1 MKRYCSQLVLLLCWS
16 WLVWSGGF
24 SSTSQAAIPV
34 TEPGDLPLQDEAGF
48 ITIEPVNFYF
58 HFHGYFSR
66 LELTSSRARMWY
78 TFKTAEENC
87 QDKPLFIFFNGGPGG
102 ATSSGLMSLYTSRWT
117 LDNTKESG
125 GEQYIPNPVSWTRLG
140 NLLYI
145 DARQTGFSY
154 DLTENPQDMEN
165 RRQEFN
171 AQNYNSY
178 IDAADFIRLLLR
190 FLDQHPQIQDN
201 PVIIVGE
208 SYGGIRTLMMLYLL
222 FNYQD
227 FANGNESYQD
237 EALVQEIQQHYNR
250 VFPAF
255 RDTELPPE
263 VIAGQFSH
271 QILIQP
277 AISTYFQHEVTGEIL
292 EREGSLIYQV
302 AEEAGVEYIPCRLQN
317 NPNCNPV
324 SNIHYFLLYVAFRDY
339 YNCSKPY
346 DWLWG
351 FFTNAARLLGYTE
364 NLNLVTGMDVTQIP
378 GLYASERSGAYRVI
392 DPADIPGTAF
402 AGLPLFLQLELL
414 SRSRARLNVARQ
426 TTGTEGISLEETFGT
441 LQPWDCYFL
450 DLNYDANLAHY
461 RNIAAYRGYF
471 VDFRNSLD
479 YGRMFLK
486 NVAHVNTFITNA
498 KYDVVIYSP
507 AIPGALARHTDILH
521 DAIHDKTS
529 PAHRERPGQIVLLY
543 RSGAFPDIPT
553 LQVRVIRFPFY
564 KNGAHAV
571 SITEPVELFND
582 VSEWLNSES
591 SLYVPSFNLK
601 AEKKGKELK

>member
-1 MKRYCSQLVLLLCWS
+1 MKRYCRQLVFLLFICWCCIG
-16 WLVWSGGF
+16 WGRAPEGLTLG
-24 SSTSQAAIPV
+24 
-34 TEPGDLPLQDEAGF
+34 DEAGF

-66 LELTSSRARMWY
+66 MELTSSRARMWY
-78 TFKTAEENC
+78 TFKTADENC

-117 LDNTKESG
+117 LDKTKESG
-125 GEQYIPNPVSWTRLG
+125 GEQYVPNPVSWTRLG

-154 DLTENPQDMEN
+154 DLTENPQDMEK

-171 AQNYNSY
+171 AQNFNPY

-190 FLDQHPQIQDN
+190 FLEQHPQIQDN
-201 PVIIVGE
+201 RVIIVGE
-208 SYGGIRTLMMLYLL
+208 SYGGIRTLMMLYMLL
-222 FNYQD
+222 NYQD

-237 EALVQEIQQHYNR
+237 ETLVQEIQQHYNQ

-255 RDTELPPE
+255 RDTGVPPE

-271 QILIQP
+271 QVLIQP
-277 AISTYFQHEVTGEIL
+277 AISRYFQTQVKGEML
-292 EREGSLIYQV
+292 EQEGSLMFQV

-317 NPNCNPV
+317 NPNCDPV
-324 SNIHYFLLYVAFRDY
+324 NNIYNFLLNVAFRDY
-339 YNCSKPY
+339 YNCSQPR

-378 GLYASERSGAYRVI
+378 ELYASERSEAYRVI
-392 DPADIPGTAF
+392 DPNEIPADTF
-402 AGLPLFLQLELL
+402 AELPLFLQLELL
-414 SRSRARLNVARQ
+414 SRSRARAKFSRP
-426 TTGTEGISLEETFGT
+426 TTDTEGISLEQTFGT

-450 DLNYDANLAHY
+450 DLNYDANYANQV
-461 RNIAAYRGYF
+461 NIATYRGYY
-471 VDFRNSLD
+471 VSYGISPI

-498 KYDVVIYSP
+498 KYDIVVYAP
-507 AIPGALARHTDILH
+507 AIPGALARHSDILH
-521 DAIHDKTS
+521 DVIHDTSS
-529 PAHRERPGQIVLLY
+529 PANQERPGEIILLY
-543 RSGAFPDIPT
+543 RAGAFPDIPE
-553 LQVRVIRFPFY
+553 LQSRVIRFPFY
-564 KNGAHAV
+564 KNSPHAV
-571 SITEPVELFND
+571 SVTEPVELFND
-582 VSEWLNSES
+582 VSEWLNSENPLNVTS
-591 SLYVPSFNLK
+591 GQ
-601 AEKKGKELK
+601 KKKYEEN

>member
-1 MKRYCSQLVLLLCWS
+1 MGWGRAPENLTLR
-16 WLVWSGGF
+16 
-24 SSTSQAAIPV
+24 
-34 TEPGDLPLQDEAGF
+34 DEAGF

-78 TFKTAEENC
+78 TFKAADENS

-117 LDNTKESG
+117 LDNTKDSG
-125 GEQYIPNPVSWTRLG
+125 GEGHIPNPVSWTRLG

-154 DLTENPQDMEN
+154 DLTETPRDMEE
-165 RRQEFN
+165 RRKEFN
-171 AQNYNSY
+171 AQNYNSF
-178 IDAADFIRLLLR
+178 IDGADFIRLLLR
-190 FLDQHPQIQDN
+190 FLERHPQIQDN

-208 SYGGIRTLMMLYLL
+208 SYGGIRTTVMLYLL
-222 FNYQD
+222 LNYQD

-237 EALVQEIQQHYNR
+237 ETLVQEIQRHYNM

-255 RDTELPPE
+255 RDTEVPPE

-271 QILIQP
+271 QVLIQP
-277 AISTYFQHEVTGEIL
+277 AISYYFQKQVTGEIL
-292 EREGSLIYQV
+292 EQDGSLIYQV
-302 AEEAGVEYIPCRLQN
+302 AGETGTEYIPCRLQN
-317 NPNCNPV
+317 DPNCNPV
-324 SNIHYFLLYVAFRDY
+324 RNIYDFLSYVAFRDY
-339 YNCSKPY
+339 YNCSKPR

-364 NLNLVTGMDVTQIP
+364 NLSLVTGMDVTQIP
-378 GLYASERSGAYRVI
+378 ELYASARSGAYRVI
-392 DPADIPGTAF
+392 DPDDIPVDAF
-402 AGLPLFLQLELL
+402 ADLPLFLQLELL
-414 SRSRARLNVARQ
+414 SRSRASSKVARQ
-426 TTGTEGISLEETFGT
+426 FTVTEGTSLEQTFGT

-450 DLNYDANLAHY
+450 DLNEDANLAHY
-461 RNIAAYRGYF
+461 RNIAAHRGYF
-471 VDFRNSLD
+471 VDFQNSSE

-498 KYDVVIYSP
+498 KYDIVVYSP
-507 AIPGALARHTDILH
+507 AIPGTLARHTGIVH
-521 DAIHDKTS
+521 DAIHDTSS
-529 PAHRERPGQIVLLY
+529 PAEQERPGQIVLLY
-543 RSGAFPDIPT
+543 RAGAFPDIPT

-571 SITEPVELFND
+571 PVTEPVELFND
-582 VSEWLNSES
+582 VSEWLNSENPF
-591 SLYVPSFNLK
+591 YAPSFNLK